1 MIIPIADKSLNCK
14 FTPPSVLTLRK
25 FLPFF
30 KIQLSLIFDL
40 SQSADIKNAI
50 LFLGITP

>member
-1 MIIPIADKSLNCK
+1 MNCK

-25 FLPFF
+25 FLPFS

-40 SQSADIKNAI
+40 Y
-50 LFLGITP
+50 